1 MRIGIWLDTGE
12 VIDFDKQQEELKEK
26 EEKKED

>member
-12 VIDFDKQQEELKEK
+12 VVDFDKQQESQEK
-26 EEKKED
+26 EEKKEV

>member
-12 VIDFDKQQEELKEK
+12 VVDFDKQQETQEK